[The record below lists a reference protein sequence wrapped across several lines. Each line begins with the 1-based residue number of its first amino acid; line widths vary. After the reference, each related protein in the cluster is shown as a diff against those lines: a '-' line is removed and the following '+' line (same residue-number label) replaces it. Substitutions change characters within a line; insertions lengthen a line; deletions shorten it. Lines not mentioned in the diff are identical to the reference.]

1 MINPAL
7 NSLKRYLR
15 LIAVC
20 SVLFTGFYIKAFSQ
34 IHDYLHVPV
43 NHPAF
48 SMFLQEKKIT
58 ITGVGDIMFGTAFP
72 SKRLLP
78 RHDNPLILLGALAD
92 TLSGSDITFGN
103 LEGSFLNEGEP
114 AKRCRDTTICYL
126 FRMPE
131 RYSGALSVAGFDI
144 MSIANNHFGDFGMP
158 ARKRT
163 MELLDSLGIEYAGL
177 IEKPYSIFTRGSL
190 VYGFCAFAPNAG
202 TVSIINIPQAES
214 LVRYLADTCDIVI
227 VSFHGGAEGAEYQHV
242 TRKDELSFGENRGNV
257 YNFSHR
263 MIDAGA
269 DVVFG
274 HGPHVTRA
282 IEVYKGRFIGY
293 SLGNFCTYGKFNLSG
308 PNGIAPVIRLNVD
321 PRGKFL
327 SGRII
332 PVYQIYYG
340 GVKIDPEKR
349 VIKKIRE
356 LTEQDFPESI
366 IDISENGEIS
376 YK

>member
-1 MINPAL
+1 
-7 NSLKRYLR
+7 
-15 LIAVC
+15 
-20 SVLFTGFYIKAFSQ
+20 
-34 IHDYLHVPV
+34 
-43 NHPAF
+43 
-48 SMFLQEKKIT
+48 
-58 ITGVGDIMFGTAFP
+58 MFGTAFP
-72 SKRLLP
+72 SRRLLP
-78 RHDNPLILLGALAD
+78 PYDNPLELLGDLAD
-92 TLSGSDITFGN
+92 TLAGSDITFGN

-114 AKRCRDTTICYL
+114 AKKCRDTTICYL

-144 MSIANNHFGDFGMP
+144 MSIANNHFGDFGIP
-158 ARKRT
+158 ARRRT
-163 MELLDSLGIEYAGL
+163 MRLLDSLGIEYAGL

-202 TVSIINIPQAES
+202 TVSIINIPEAES
-214 LVRYLADTCDIVI
+214 IVRFLADTCDIVI

-242 TRKDELSFGENRGNV
+242 TRKEELSFGESRGNV

-282 IEVYKGRFIGY
+282 IEVYRERFIGY

-308 PNGIAPVIRLNVD
+308 PNGIAPLLKLNVD
-321 PRGKFL
+321 THGKFL

-332 PVYQIYYG
+332 PVFQLYYG
-340 GVKIDPEKR
+340 GVKVDPEKR

-356 LTEQDFPESI
+356 LTEQDFPESV

-376 YK
+376 YKNCNNAI

>member
-1 MINPAL
+1 MLLAGIYIN
-7 NSLKRYLR
+7 
-15 LIAVC
+15 
-20 SVLFTGFYIKAFSQ
+20 TFSQ
-34 IHDYLHVPV
+34 IRDYLHVPV

-48 SMFLQEKKIT
+48 SMFLQEKNIT

-78 RHDNPLILLGALAD
+78 SHDNPLILLGDLAD
-92 TLSGSDITFGN
+92 TLASSDITFGN

-131 RYSGALSVAGFDI
+131 KYAGALSVAGFDI
-144 MSIANNHFGDFGMP
+144 LSIANNHFGDFGMP
-158 ARKRT
+158 ARRRT
-163 MELLDSLGIEYAGL
+163 MQLLDSLGIEYAGL
-177 IEKPYSIFTRGSL
+177 IEKPYSIFSRGSL

-202 TVSIINIPQAES
+202 TVSIINIPEAES
-214 LVRYLADTCDIVI
+214 LVRFLADTCDIVI

-242 TRKDELSFGENRGNV
+242 TRTDELSFGENRGNV

-308 PNGIAPVIRLNVD
+308 PNGIAPVIKLNVD

-327 SGRII
+327 TGRII

-340 GVKIDPEKR
+340 GVKTDPEKR